1 MITKMYYIILYNILY
16 IILYYVIEYV
26 KEDCESYKDCGEH
39 GSCKMENERPKCVCD
54 SGWIGDECSIG
65 I

>member
-1 MITKMYYIILYNILY
+1 MYYILY